1 MMKTERPLWGRGIMV
16 SPQHFQQQAAY
27 AAWTA
32 EVIARMGLNHPW
44 GVVEA
49 TFEPEMLKLGRLQ
62 AHRLQVRFQD
72 GTMIDTDNADA
83 LPSALSLDGASGEA
97 VIVLA
102 LPLMQAN
109 GGNCLKPEEVAERPV
124 RFRQRWRDV
133 RNQFGDDTRQIAVI
147 QPELTLRFAHQ
158 DNSDYLT
165 CPLVRLQ
172 RDSQGAWLIDET
184 FLPPLLQIQGSRWLA
199 TQLEQLLV
207 QLRARLTRLM
217 AMRRESNERMAD
229 FAVADVSL
237 FWLLNALNS
246 AEPVLGYFL
255 RYRQSPPERLY
266 PELARL
272 AGSLLTFSLTHQANA
287 VPIYQHDQLNAVFPP
302 LFDLLSDLLEASLP
316 SRVVAIALEHDVR
329 LHFWQ
334 ARLHDA
340 RLRVGLITTCRFVR
354 RYRSPNCR
362 SSFRASA
369 KWAVRIMSKPSST
382 PRGQGCPSRHCVMCR
397 RRSRC
402 VWKISI
408 SASMCP
414 TLWQRKC
421 CRAAPVCF
429 TSRGC
434 SVSLN
439 LNFLRYYERE

>member
-32 EVIARMGLNHPW
+32 EVIARIGLNHPW

-83 LPSALSLDGASGEA
+83 LPSALSLDGADGEA

-124 RFRQRWRDV
+124 RFRQHWRDV
-133 RNQFGDDTRQIAVI
+133 RNQFGEDTRQIAVM

-199 TQLEQLLV
+199 TQLEQLLT

-229 FAVADVSL
+229 FVVADVSL

-246 AEPVLGYFL
+246 AEPVL
-255 RYRQSPPERLY
+255 S
-266 PELARL
+266 EL
-272 AGSLLTFSLTHQANA
+272 HQD
-287 VPIYQHDQLNAVFPP
+287 P
-302 LFDLLSDLLEASLP
+302 S
-316 SRVVAIALEHDVR
+316 SRVVAIALEHDAR

-340 RLRVGLITTCRFVR
+340 RLREGADYYLSV
-354 RYRSPNCR
+354 R
-362 SSFRASA
+362 SSVPVARLQEQFPRQCKVGSPDHVKAIVNSSRTGVPLTPLRHVPA
-369 KWAVRIMSKPSST
+369 AIPLRLENQYFSLDVSHPLATEMLQSGTCMFYVPGMLGEPELELFAV
-382 PRGQGCPSRHCVMCR
+382 
-397 RRSRC
+397 
-402 VWKISI
+402 
-408 SASMCP
+408 
-414 TLWQRKC
+414 
-421 CRAAPVCF
+421 
-429 TSRGC
+429 
-434 SVSLN
+434 
-439 LNFLRYYERE
+439 LRT

>member
-83 LPSALSLDGASGEA
+83 LPSALSLDGAPGEA

-184 FLPPLLQIQGSRWLA
+184 FLSPLLQIQGSRWLA

-229 FAVADVSL
+229 
-237 FWLLNALNS
+237 
-246 AEPVLGYFL
+246 
-255 RYRQSPPERLY
+255 
-266 PELARL
+266 
-272 AGSLLTFSLTHQANA
+272 
-287 VPIYQHDQLNAVFPP
+287 
-302 LFDLLSDLLEASLP
+302 LP
-316 SRVVAIALEHDVR
+316 
-329 LHFWQ
+329 
-334 ARLHDA
+334 
-340 RLRVGLITTCRFVR
+340 
-354 RYRSPNCR
+354 
-362 SSFRASA
+362 
-369 KWAVRIMSKPSST
+369 
-382 PRGQGCPSRHCVMCR
+382 
-397 RRSRC
+397 
-402 VWKISI
+402 
-408 SASMCP
+408 
-414 TLWQRKC
+414 
-421 CRAAPVCF
+421 
-429 TSRGC
+429 
-434 SVSLN
+434 
-439 LNFLRYYERE
+439 